1 MFCNISNNESR
12 EDNSNENFDKR
23 SISSLKI
30 DV

>member
-12 EDNSNENFDKR
+12 EDNSNKNFDKR